1 MVATRNWTV
10 EGRGEGASVSVANWK
25 GGTGAVADFE
35 YDHSLRPPH
44 AKIAHTVSVFTQ
56 RHRLADRFVNRSE
69 TDERRKGKM
78 DIVLDA
84 MEGPGESSRSP
95 GGRNGGWFGETENVR
110 GCERV
115 KGRWKEAGKR
125 DSGKGKR
132 KYEGRWDRGRTVRV
146 GVSRPSTGTTPPN
159 VAQYALPTFAT
170 VHRLDAA
177 LSLLNGVLQDLFR
190 IFHLPFQ

>member
-1 MVATRNWTV
+1 
-10 EGRGEGASVSVANWK
+10 
-25 GGTGAVADFE
+25 
-35 YDHSLRPPH
+35 
-44 AKIAHTVSVFTQ
+44 
-56 RHRLADRFVNRSE
+56 
-69 TDERRKGKM
+69 M

-132 KYEGRWDRGRTVRV
+132 KYEGRWDR
-146 GVSRPSTGTTPPN
+146 SRENSSSWRFSSVDRHHP
-159 VAQYALPTFAT
+159 A
-170 VHRLDAA
+170 
-177 LSLLNGVLQDLFR
+177 
-190 IFHLPFQ
+190 